1 MRKEQEI
8 MLKILKEV
16 DKICENNQISYWLC
30 SGTLLGAVRHK
41 GFIPWDDDIDIGMR
55 RDDFERFKEIVKKEM
70 RKDIYVDNY
79 EMEEMLEH
87 MPLKLRYIY
96 SRYIEKWD
104 NGNIENDGIY
114 IDIFPFD
121 KFSKNKTRRFFE
133 IIPKILYELKTS
145 RIWIEKKG
153 IRNLFRKIV
162 MKIVNKI
169 PKFFVIN
176 SNKKYLEKSKKL
188 TKNEYLWGY
197 GYGLTW
203 RKFFIEE
210 DIFPLKELDFE
221 GIMFKVPYN
230 YEVYLKNLYGDYYM
244 TIPEENKRYTHAKMI
259 EIYKSMEEEI

>member
-1 MRKEQEI
+1 MFMRKEQEI

-133 IIPKILYELKTS
+133 IINKILYEIKTS
-145 RIWIEKKG
+145 RI
-153 IRNLFRKIV
+153 
-162 MKIVNKI
+162 
-169 PKFFVIN
+169 
-176 SNKKYLEKSKKL
+176 
-188 TKNEYLWGY
+188 
-197 GYGLTW
+197 
-203 RKFFIEE
+203 
-210 DIFPLKELDFE
+210 
-221 GIMFKVPYN
+221 
-230 YEVYLKNLYGDYYM
+230 
-244 TIPEENKRYTHAKMI
+244 
-259 EIYKSMEEEI
+259 